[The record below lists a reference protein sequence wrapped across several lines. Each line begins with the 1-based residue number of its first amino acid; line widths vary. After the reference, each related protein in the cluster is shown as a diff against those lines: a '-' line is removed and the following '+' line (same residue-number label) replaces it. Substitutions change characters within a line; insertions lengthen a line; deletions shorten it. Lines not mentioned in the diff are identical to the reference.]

1 MSNDYGSDFSAV
13 GDLDPYLTFLDG
25 DSEPQGLTEALAR
38 RFDTPRGGLFYD
50 PSYGLA
56 LSQFLL
62 DCVDPSVAEQAI
74 VAEALKDERV
84 ARCKCLITI
93 NPDGSWKIQINPQD
107 EAGKVYELV
116 FLADSTKVSLLTQ
129 GQI

>member
-13 GDLDPYLTFLDG
+13 GDLDPYLTFLTG
-25 DSEPQGLTEALAR
+25 DNLPQALTEALAR

-50 PSYGLA
+50 TSYGLS

-62 DCVDPSVAEQAI
+62 DCIDTGVAEQAI
-74 VAEALKDERV
+74 VGEALKDERV
-84 ARCKCLITI
+84 ARCKCVITV
-93 NPDGSWKIQINPQD
+93 NADSSWKIQINPQD
-107 EAGKVYELV
+107 EAGKVYELT
-116 FLADSTKVSLLTQ
+116 FLADPTKVSLLTQ